1 MDWMQREST
10 GRLKN
15 LCRGHTGDKSDES
28 SGRPGTIGSGWPGVF
43 YVIGEIATLMYE
55 SPFLFIQALRVD
67 CTAAEWKMALCTRR
81 RRRIL
86 QVGFFLIG
94 ETLLS

>member
-55 SPFLFIQALRVD
+55 SPFLLYKRSAGIALRRSGRWRFAP
-67 CTAAEWKMALCTRR
+67 AA
-81 RRRIL
+81 
-86 QVGFFLIG
+86 GG
-94 ETLLS
+94 ESCK